1 VQLIARA
8 TFTKDLEGVADD
20 GTTPVSRIN
29 AYFHS
34 RSTIVNESQ
43 PLDIDAL
50 ISYFKKR
57 VDEFNRR
64 GSGYILASVERF
76 FISFVKYPPLGG
88 SSYIPTPAWLRSK
101 CCVVNVQN
109 KDERCFVWAVLSA
122 LYPAECNPHRTSHYV
137 QYEDSVDVT
146 GLTLPLPPNKI
157 SVFENNNPSIAVDC
171 LSYDRDTKSFVVI
184 YLSPEAQ
191 KREHTI
197 TLLLLDSDDNR

>member
-20 GTTPVSRIN
+20 GTTPLVSRIN

-43 PLDIDAL
+43 NLDIDAL
-50 ISYFKKR
+50 ISYFNKR

-64 GSGYILASVERF
+64 GSGYILASIDRLTL
-76 FISFVKYPPLGG
+76 SFVKYRPLGG

-122 LYPAECNPHRTSHYV
+122 LFPVERHSYRTSRYV
-137 QYEDSVDVT
+137 ST
-146 GLTLPLPPNKI
+146 KI
-157 SVFENNNPSIAVDC
+157 
-171 LSYDRDTKSFVVI
+171 T
-184 YLSPEAQ
+184 
-191 KREHTI
+191 
-197 TLLLLDSDDNR
+197 